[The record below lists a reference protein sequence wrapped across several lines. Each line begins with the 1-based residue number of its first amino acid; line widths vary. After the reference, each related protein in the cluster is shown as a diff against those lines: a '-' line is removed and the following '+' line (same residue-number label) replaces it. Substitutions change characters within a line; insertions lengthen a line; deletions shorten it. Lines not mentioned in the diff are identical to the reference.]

1 MSGKAGKQVQL
12 LTQQQ
17 LQELSGRYQQ
27 LQSQAEAISQQANML
42 QITIRDVETALTT
55 VTALKDETAGKE
67 TLVPIGFGSFVN
79 ATLTSPDKIVV
90 GIGAGV
96 SVEKSVDDAKGLLDK
111 RKEEL
116 TKYHDKLNET
126 LTKLGQE
133 LQNIQKI
140 MQQQAQL
147 YQAQQS
153 SQPRQQP
160 MHAE

>member
-1 MSGKAGKQVQL
+1 MAGKPKEPQL

-17 LQELSGRYQQ
+17 LQELSVRYQQ
-27 LQSQAEAISQQANML
+27 MQSQAEALSQQINML

-55 VTALKDETAGKE
+55 VAALKYETADKE

-79 ATLTSPDKIVV
+79 AKLTNPDKIVV

-96 SVEKSVDDAKGLLDK
+96 SVEKNVDDAKALLDK

-116 TKYHDKLNET
+116 TKYQETLNAT
-126 LTKLGQE
+126 LTKFAQE
-133 LQNIQKI
+133 LQNIQAI

-147 YQAQQS
+147 YQAQPGQ
-153 SQPRQQP
+153 QPQQP
-160 MHAE
+160 MRAG